1 AGDVKIDSKKFKKIF
16 SERPNLAKP
25 KEVEE
30 ITGYPI
36 GGVCPFAMEKPI
48 DVYLDTSLKR
58 FDVVYAAAGTPSS
71 SLPITM
77 EELKI
82 VTKGDEIDVSKF

>member
-1 AGDVKIDSKKFKKIF
+1 
-16 SERPNLAKP
+16 
-25 KEVEE
+25 
-30 ITGYPI
+30 
-36 GGVCPFAMEKPI
+36 MEKPI